1 MTRMQF
7 SELCMAILKVVSL
20 SSITVILP
28 AYISVVKDAE
38 TSTTLSFISSTERY
52 IYPLV
57 WINNVFFVRNIKDI
71 ITLQG
76 QQVVSSAQ
84 LEY

>member
-1 MTRMQF
+1 MTRTQF

-52 IYPLV
+52 SIAKRPPFGV
-57 WINNVFFVRNIKDI
+57 DK
-71 ITLQG
+71 
-76 QQVVSSAQ
+76 
-84 LEY
+84 